1 MTDVTIVIPN
11 YNGIAFLDACLNSVF
26 QQTNVLMEVIVV
38 DNGSSDGGQ
47 DYIRKCFPEC
57 RERDCFPK

>member
-26 QQTNVLMEVIVV
+26 QQTDVLMEVIVV
-38 DNGSSDGGQ
+38 DNGSSD
-47 DYIRKCFPEC
+47 
-57 RERDCFPK
+57 